1 MTVAGLMRPSRFGI
15 SLRWE
20 AEVRSS
26 RFGGLGEA
34 FGCLWDIQLKT
45 GVSPAIEDS
54 GSFQGEC
61 MTECGEVSGIPWRG
75 ELSSRSGGVSQG
87 VREGWR
93 STRSSC
99 LRTVRGDF
107 LSLSGSSL

>member
-1 MTVAGLMRPSRFGI
+1 MG
-15 SLRWE
+15 
-20 AEVRSS
+20 SS

-54 GSFQGEC
+54 GIFQGEC
-61 MTECGEVSGIPWRG
+61 MAECGEVSGIPWRG
-75 ELSSRSGGVSQG
+75 EHLSRSREVSQG
-87 VREGWR
+87 VGGVVGVGRGWR

-99 LRTVRGDF
+99 LRTV
-107 LSLSGSSL
+107 SW